1 MHVSHVHMLHYYKPT
16 FICNDSILQFASLQQ
31 LIFVTEALTVQNG
44 KYFEMR
50 HYCLAAINIH
60 YNEVLK
66 TQQNFLGHE

>member
-16 FICNDSILQFASLQQ
+16 FICNGSILQFASLQQ

-50 HYCLAAINIH
+50 HYITA
-60 YNEVLK
+60 
-66 TQQNFLGHE
+66 